1 MYVANEGKMLA
12 IVAPEDAKKVLDTI
26 RSHPLGKEAAII
38 GKVCEDSDGEVILN
52 TLIGGKRILDRPT
65 GEILP
70 RIC

>member
-1 MYVANEGKMLA
+1 MLV
-12 IVAPEDAKKVLDTI
+12 IVAAEDSKKVLNSLH
-26 RSHPLGKEAAII
+26 SHPLGKEAAII
-38 GKVCEDSDGEVILN
+38 GKVGEDSDGEVILK